1 MNLVKLSALLAA
13 GFLWTGVAVAQ
24 ENVPDNSQEKKTLEG
39 TADKGGEAGSGQQT
53 TSTGAAPASPP
64 GAEHTQDVNQEM
76 EIRHDQVELKQESW
90 PHHGAFGTFDRAAL
104 QRGFK
109 VYEEVC
115 HGCHSAKYL
124 TFRSLGDLG
133 FNEDEV
139 KAIAAKY
146 QVQDGPDDAGD
157 MFERPARASDRIPSP
172 FPNDNAARAANG
184 GALPPDL
191 SLISKA
197 RQDGDNYIYS
207 LLTGYADPPPGE
219 EVAPGQYYNTYFP
232 GHKIGMP
239 PPITSDDQVTYDDGT
254 SATVDQM
261 TKDVTQFLSWLAEP
275 KMEERKQT
283 GIKVMLFLAI
293 LSVLLY
299 FYMRKVWADVKH

>member
-1 MNLVKLSALLAA
+1 MTFVKLSAALVA
-13 GFLWTGVAVAQ
+13 GLLWTGMAVAQ
-24 ENVPDNSQEKKTLEG
+24 ENVPANDQEKKTLEG

-53 TSTGAAPASPP
+53 EMTGAAPASPP
-64 GAEHTQDVNQEM
+64 GAEHTADVNQEL
-76 EIRHDQVELKQESW
+76 EIRHDTVELKEEDW
-90 PHHGAFGTFDRAAL
+90 PHAGVFGTYDRAAL

-115 HGCHSAKYL
+115 HGCHAAKYL
-124 TFRSLGDLG
+124 TFRSLADIG

-146 QVQDGPDDAGD
+146 EVQDGPDDAGD
-157 MFERPARASDRIPSP
+157 MFQRPARASDRMPAP

-191 SLISKA
+191 SLMAKA
-197 RQDGDNYIYS
+197 RQDGDNYLYS

-219 EVAPGQYYNTYFP
+219 EVAEGQYYNTYFP

-239 PPITSDDQVTYDDGT
+239 PPLSPDQVTYDDGT
-254 SATVDQM
+254 TASVDQM
-261 TKDVTQFLSWLAEP
+261 SRDVTQFLSWLAEP

-283 GIKVMLFLAI
+283 GIKVMLFLLI

-299 FYMRKVWADVKH
+299 FYMRKVWSDVH

>member
-1 MNLVKLSALLAA
+1 MSVVKLSAIVTA
-13 GFLWTGVAVAQ
+13 GLLWTGITVAQ
-24 ENVPDNSQEKKTLEG
+24 EGAPEQS
-39 TADKGGEAGSGQQT
+39 GETGSGQQT
-53 TSTGAAPASPP
+53 EQTGAAPVSPP
-64 GAEHTQDVNQEM
+64 GEEQTTSVAGEQEM
-76 EIRHDQVELKQESW
+76 GHDAPELKDEAW
-90 PHHGAFGTFDRAAL
+90 PHEGFFGTFDRAAL

-139 KAIAAKY
+139 KALAAKY
-146 QVQDGPDDAGD
+146 EVQDGPDDSGE
-157 MFERPARASDRIPSP
+157 MFQRPARASDVIPPP

-191 SLISKA
+191 SLMVKA
-197 RQDGDNYIYS
+197 RLDGDNYMYS
-207 LLTGYADPPPGE
+207 LLTGYEDPPAGE
-219 EVAPGQYYNTYFP
+219 ELAPGQYYNAYYP

-239 PPITSDDQVTYDDGT
+239 PPLTPDQVTFDDGT

-261 TKDVTQFLSWLAEP
+261 TRDVTQFLSWLAEP
-275 KMEERKQT
+275 KMEERKQM
-283 GIKVMLFLAI
+283 GIKVMIFLI
-293 LSVLLY
+293 IITVLLY
-299 FYMRKVWADVKH
+299 LYKRKIWADVH

>member
-1 MNLVKLSALLAA
+1 MTLVKLSAALVA
-13 GFLWTGVAVAQ
+13 GLLWTGMAVAQ
-24 ENVPDNSQEKKTLEG
+24 ENAPANDTEKKTLEG
-39 TADKGGEAGSGQQT
+39 TADKSGEAGSGQQT
-53 TSTGAAPASPP
+53 SGTGAAPASPP
-64 GAEHTQDVNQEM
+64 GAEHTTDVNQEM
-76 EIRHDQVELKQESW
+76 EIRHDQVELKEEAW
-90 PHHGAFGTFDRAAL
+90 PHAGFFGTYDRAAL

-124 TFRSLGDLG
+124 SFRSLADLG

-146 QVQDGPDDAGD
+146 QVQDGPDDSGE
-157 MFERPARASDRIPSP
+157 MFERAARPSDVIPPP
-172 FPNDNAARAANG
+172 FPNANAARAANG

-197 RQDGDNYIYS
+197 REDGDNYIYS
-207 LLTGYADPPPGE
+207 VLTGYADPPAGE
-219 EVAPGQYYNTYFP
+219 ELAPGQYYNTYFP

-239 PPITSDDQVTYDDGT
+239 PPLSAEGQVTYDDGT
-254 SATVDQM
+254 TASVDQM
-261 TKDVTQFLSWLAEP
+261 SHDVTQFLAWLAEP
-275 KMEERKQT
+275 KMEQRKQT
-283 GIKVMLFLAI
+283 GVKVMLFLII

-299 FYMRKVWADVKH
+299 FYKRKVWADVH